1 MSNVDTV
8 PFSLVPQDWAF
19 DPEIGPFIR
28 EMLDVIWQ
36 LRNRSGGDLDTSI
49 PLGVITLWSGS
60 IATIPTGWALCDGTN
75 GTPNLTA
82 KFVIHAD
89 SDSGGTFD
97 VGDTSAAAIAATN
110 GAPSA
115 TTTVDN
121 DGAGS
126 TVLVASSAHVHT
138 ITISPDIP
146 PYYALAY
153 IQRISV

>member
-36 LRNRSGGDLDTSI
+36 LRNRSGGDFDSSV

-138 ITISPDIP
+138 VTISPDIP